1 MANIPGSGGRCG
13 PSNGPQCADCLGLTR
28 TSPTPPSTPSPSSPS
43 QPPSPRIHVT
53 PNQTNSQLPHYN
65 NGKLY
70 AIKKTVENSGQ
81 ADVYEGVRVSS
92 DNSRVEV
99 ALKIFR
105 NEDDRDDCKV
115 ELISLF
121 KASGHANVMEVLD
134 FFEKPKPCMVMRLVR
149 GGDLMDYLKKHGAL
163 KVDKDVHVLRGIAMG
178 SEHVH
183 SHGIVHR
190 DMKSPNELLQLP
202 SMDPVLIDLGI
213 GKLVGS
219 ATARTIEIK
228 GTSLWMAPEMM
239 TDNLSGR
246 KIDIYALGII
256 MWEIFS
262 GQVTLNEFNFGNIA
276 VFIIQV
282 CTENKRPSVDVV
294 RRIAGVKPGHVA
306 LIQKCWGKDPD
317 SRPTATEFLQVLKD
331 CR

>member
-1 MANIPGSGGRCG
+1 M
-13 PSNGPQCADCLGLTR
+13 
-28 TSPTPPSTPSPSSPS
+28 
-43 QPPSPRIHVT
+43 
-53 PNQTNSQLPHYN
+53 
-65 NGKLY
+65 
-70 AIKKTVENSGQ
+70 
-81 ADVYEGVRVSS
+81 
-92 DNSRVEV
+92 
-99 ALKIFR
+99 ALKSFR
-105 NEDDRDDCKV
+105 NEDDWDDCKV
-115 ELISLF
+115 ELIRLF
-121 KASGHANVMEVLD
+121 KAGCHANVMEVLD
-134 FFEKPKPCMVMRLVR
+134 FFEKPKPCMIMQLVR

-163 KVDKDVHVLRGIAMG
+163 KVDNAVHILRWIAKG

-190 DMKSPNELLQLP
+190 GMKSPNELLQLP

-228 GTSLWMAPEMM
+228 GISLWMAPEMM

-256 MWEIFS
+256 TWEIFS
-262 GQVTLNEFNFGNIA
+262 GQVPFNELNFGNIA

-282 CTENKRPSVDVV
+282 CTENKRPSIDVV
-294 RRIAGVKPGHVA
+294 RRTAGVKPGRVA
-306 LIQKCWGKDPD
+306 LIQKCWCKDPD
-317 SRPTATEFLQVLKD
+317 SRPTATESLQVLKD